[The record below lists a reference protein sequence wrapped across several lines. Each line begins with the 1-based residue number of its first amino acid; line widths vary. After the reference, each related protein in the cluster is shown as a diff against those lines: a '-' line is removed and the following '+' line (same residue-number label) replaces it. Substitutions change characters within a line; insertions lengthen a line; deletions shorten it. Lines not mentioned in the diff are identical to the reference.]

1 MPRVIIKYEC
11 GCEVSPFV
19 ILEEDG
25 EHEIHHFVVAFCEN
39 HAMIAKKAAAEIGGR
54 QIN

>member
-25 EHEIHHFVVAFCEN
+25 EHEIHHFDVNVAFCEN

-54 QIN
+54 